1 MMLIEWSEVQFG
13 LESFVRFQ
21 NYSQDFKIISKF
33 SYLTSQQCLVSE
45 ILSNQVSDLNCTT
58 QSSNTTW
65 LHPLG
70 NQTIKLT
77 PKYSL
82 VLRTLVSSNIL
93 QIQWL
98 VCEKLD
104 MGKMMMLFL
113 AQICKVP
120 LFWLFV
126 CLLFIKT
133 EYLCSDIVELITK
146 DLRLSLVTLKWIIV
160 KTVSVLTQ
168 SLLKDLTDSM
178 YSSRCQNQESL
189 SQQFQKKFNNF

>member
-21 NYSQDFKIISKF
+21 NYLQDFKIISKF

-45 ILSNQVSDLNCTT
+45 ILSKVSDLNCTT

-70 NQTIKLT
+70 NHTMKLT

-93 QIQWL
+93 QI
-98 VCEKLD
+98 
-104 MGKMMMLFL
+104 
-113 AQICKVP
+113 
-120 LFWLFV
+120 
-126 CLLFIKT
+126 
-133 EYLCSDIVELITK
+133 
-146 DLRLSLVTLKWIIV
+146 
-160 KTVSVLTQ
+160 
-168 SLLKDLTDSM
+168 
-178 YSSRCQNQESL
+178 
-189 SQQFQKKFNNF
+189 

>member
-45 ILSNQVSDLNCTT
+45 LEILSKVSDLNCTT

-70 NQTIKLT
+70 NHTMKLT

-93 QIQWL
+93 QI
-98 VCEKLD
+98 
-104 MGKMMMLFL
+104 
-113 AQICKVP
+113 
-120 LFWLFV
+120 
-126 CLLFIKT
+126 
-133 EYLCSDIVELITK
+133 
-146 DLRLSLVTLKWIIV
+146 
-160 KTVSVLTQ
+160 
-168 SLLKDLTDSM
+168 
-178 YSSRCQNQESL
+178 
-189 SQQFQKKFNNF
+189 